1 MIYNDYFEH
10 DEDVDDLIELLH
22 NRGYKIEMLGMQLYD
37 ERKIWKMTQQ
47 EMSQAIGISVNT
59 ISRLESGQT
68 NFREKTIDKVKR
80 YLQIPSE
87 VS

>member
-1 MIYNDYFEH
+1 
-10 DEDVDDLIELLH
+10 
-22 NRGYKIEMLGMQLYD
+22 MQLYD
-37 ERKIWKMTQQ
+37 ERKALKMTQE
-47 EMSQAIGISVNT
+47 EMFQRIGISVNT